1 LDEYDIA
8 TYGSFEGVLFRLHSG
23 ADVVINHE
31 ELYYYLNI
39 ACEHHIKYSP
49 QDDRRNKRNFAKSKT
64 KIQSLIGNFR
74 IAPEYCWFVKSQ
86 EKKTM

>member
-49 QDDRRNKRNFAKSKT
+49 QGTEEIKEILQK
-64 KIQSLIGNFR
+64 
-74 IAPEYCWFVKSQ
+74 VKQ
-86 EKKTM
+86 RFNL